1 MSFCNKWE
9 IVGAKDLQITRFTE
23 EDLQKTI
30 SMGRPKDLGVLE
42 SLLSLLRAPGPPLGV
57 AVLSDDH

>member
-9 IVGAKDLQITRFTE
+9 IVGATDLQITRFTE
-23 EDLQKTI
+23 EDLQKII

-42 SLLSLLRAPGPPLGV
+42 SLLSLLRAPCPPLGV